1 MTDRADKLRFHPVNL
16 IFLRLIPMNEQQP
29 KWFII
34 TVQSLTIDLNDTPL
48 RTIDLV
54 IQA

>member
-1 MTDRADKLRFHPVNL
+1 MTDRADKLRFHPVDL
-16 IFLRLIPMNEQQP
+16 ILLRLITMNEQQP

-34 TVQSLTIDLNDTPL
+34 TVQGLAIDLNDASL
-48 RTIDLV
+48 RTIDLI